1 MMRLLLKELI
11 PPVIFKI
18 PRLFINTKK
27 KRLSVIE
34 EDITALK
41 HTLQLILPKESVI
54 IGNGPSFQ
62 QFMDKHSSFLIGKSI
77 FCVNAFATSDYFCEL
92 KPQFCVFADCFY
104 WSKEGTQ
111 ATESI
116 QNTYKCLKETV
127 TWKLYL
133 LFPVGARE
141 WNFAIDLPN
150 HNPNIKIGYFNNSL
164 DDSSF
169 KFDKYKSNLA
179 MPLSQT
185 VTVAALFLSLN
196 LGFKR
201 NYLVGVD
208 MSLHVNVFV
217 NEENVVCNR
226 EQHFYDKGEAKV
238 KPFINTLQ
246 ETIKMDL
253 LFYRLS
259 LMFKGF
265 LEMEE
270 YSKFLGA
277 KVYNLS
283 KDSFIDAFERVN
295 LDDVST

>member
-1 MMRLLLKELI
+1 MRKLLREFIPPILLK
-11 PPVIFKI
+11 IFRTI
-18 PRLFINTKK
+18 RRKK
-27 KRLSVIE
+27 SGQVALQ
-34 EDITALK
+34 EDISTLK
-41 HTLQLILPKESVI
+41 EKYQLQLPNDSVI
-54 IGNGPSFQ
+54 IGNGPSL
-62 QFMDKHSSFLIGKSI
+62 KHFLTKHGSFLEGKAL
-77 FCVNAFATSDYFCEL
+77 FCVNAFAISDYFSEL
-92 KPQFCVFADCFY
+92 KPQFYVFADCFY
-104 WSKEGTQ
+104 WSKEGAQ

-116 QNTYKCLKETV
+116 QNTYRSLKEKV
-127 TWKLYL
+127 TWEIVL
-133 LFPVGARE
+133 LFPVGARD
-141 WNFAIDLPN
+141 WNFAKDLPQQ
-150 HNPNIKIGYFNNSL
+150 NPYIRIAYFNNCLDESSL
-164 DDSSF
+164 
-169 KFDKYKSNLA
+169 KFEKYKSNLA

-226 EQHFYDKGEAKV
+226 EQHFYDKGEANV

-295 LDDVST
+295 LDDVSV